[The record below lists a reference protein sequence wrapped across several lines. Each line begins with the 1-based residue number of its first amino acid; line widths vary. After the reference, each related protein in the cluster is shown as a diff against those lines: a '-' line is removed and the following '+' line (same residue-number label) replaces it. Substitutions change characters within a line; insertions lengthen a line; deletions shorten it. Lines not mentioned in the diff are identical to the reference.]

1 MLKQLL
7 FSIPLVFIMNHA
19 FAIDC
24 SVMNEQVKKKA
35 VPVIPRWALMV
46 KSKQRV
52 YFHSAPNDAC
62 KIKGLF
68 IIHSDN
74 VTAYDLYKDKNKQEW
89 VSVIY
94 YSKRQDLESEIVEG
108 WVKLNEFENLG
119 SDSLIHP

>member
-1 MLKQLL
+1 MLRQLL
-7 FSIPLVFIMNHA
+7 LSIPLILFMNDA
-19 FAIDC
+19 FALDC

-52 YFHSAPNDAC
+52 YFHSAPNDVC

-74 VTAYDLYKDKNKQEW
+74 VTAYDLYKDQNKQEW

>member
-1 MLKQLL
+1 MLKRFIFGISLL
-7 FSIPLVFIMNHA
+7 LSTNLV

-24 SVMNEQVKKKA
+24 PILNEQAEKKA
-35 VPVIPRWALMV
+35 VPVIPRWNLTV

-52 YFHSAPNDAC
+52 YFHSAPIDAC

-68 IIHSDN
+68 IIHNDS

-89 VSVIY
+89 VSVMY

-108 WVKLNEFENLG
+108 WVKLKEFENMG
-119 SDSLIHP
+119 TDSPTTN